1 MHAAVVAYDIYV
13 VYIIDES
20 ETLRFINTHLPSHVL
35 TR

>member
-1 MHAAVVAYDIYV
+1 MHEAVVAYHICI

-20 ETLRFINTHLPSHVL
+20 ETLRFINTHLPGEVL